1 MISVICAMQKTYPP
15 NIACMVWIQ
24 IKANVACREARRI
37 VTEINITAVIKFLQH
52 FRITNM
58 HFAHFLPQNVAA
70 VSGLCLPNK
79 IIRLS

>member
-1 MISVICAMQKTYPP
+1 MTSVICAMQKTYPP

-52 FRITNM
+52 SRITNTLIV
-58 HFAHFLPQNVAA
+58 HFLPQNVAA
-70 VSGLCLPNK
+70 ASVLCLPNK
-79 IIRLS
+79 IIRRS